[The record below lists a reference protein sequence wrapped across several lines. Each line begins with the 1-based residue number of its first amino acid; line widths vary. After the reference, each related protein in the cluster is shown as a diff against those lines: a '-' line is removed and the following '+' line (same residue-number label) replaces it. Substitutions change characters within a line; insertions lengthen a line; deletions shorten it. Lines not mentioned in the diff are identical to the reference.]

1 MYNEYLPNLHPGS
14 PVVNILARLLPL
26 PVLYIHTHTYIHIA
40 HTFFKILFICFKI
53 FLAMLYGSWD
63 LSSLMRNRTWV
74 LAVKI
79 LTTGPPGIPQH
90 VH

>member
-26 PVLYIHTHTYIHIA
+26 PVLYTHTHIHTYCTYILKNFIHLFK
-40 HTFFKILFICFKI
+40 FFP
-53 FLAMLYGSWD
+53 AMLYGSWD
-63 LSSLMRNRTWV
+63 LSSLTRNRTWV
-74 LAVKI
+74 LAVKT
-79 LTTGPPGIPQH
+79 LTTGLPGIPQH